1 MGLQDPPLCSRD
13 VVCRYQ
19 KELWDLIEHP
29 EASTAAHIVSYISM
43 MFVVVS
49 TIGMSLNTMPGLKVF
64 NICACS
70 MQYVVFCCLLI
81 DCLIGF
87 Y

>member
-1 MGLQDPPLCSRD
+1 MGSLQDPPLCSRD

-29 EASTAAHIVSYISM
+29 DASTAAHIVSYISM

-49 TIGMSLNTMPGLKVF
+49 TIGMSLNTMPGLKVSNHRLNMEVDLQSLF
-64 NICACS
+64 GLH
-70 MQYVVFCCLLI
+70 VT
-81 DCLIGF
+81 
-87 Y
+87 

>member
-1 MGLQDPPLCSRD
+1 
-13 VVCRYQ
+13 VCRYQ

-64 NICACS
+64 IVCAC
-70 MQYVVFCCLLI
+70 VAICCFLPLTHQLY
-81 DCLIGF
+81 DWLSE
-87 Y
+87 